1 MEEMCNLSYGISE
14 DIMEKGKVEE
24 KIVRML

>member
-1 MEEMCNLSYGISE
+1 MEEMCNLSYDISE
-14 DIMEKGKVEE
+14 DIMENGKVEE